1 MLNLD
6 KVKARLSPKVF
17 DSINTL
23 VDRGDTATLKKW
35 LDAAKEHYKFIGAK
49 SANSDALY
57 YEIEYIKY
65 LLEIKETKMLNKKEK
80 QLVREYAKK
89 LVEKRPLSEAKGGV
103 ELPNSNVYV
112 IGSANDFNGNR
123 VPNGNYKVVIE
134 RNSNTSDDLIL
145 NFFEP
150 DKGINVINTP
160 AASSNSV
167 AELVFAHLFSAVR
180 FLYDSNRQ
188 MSNGE
193 DKFEELI
200 QKLAPLMKFREAVIP
215 LAPAKFNLKDIVSEK
230 EFIEF
235 GPQHEAL
242 SVAKYRELVEK
253 KINEL
258 VSSSPILQKLK
269 QGQEITT
276 DEAEQLAEE
285 LHNEHP
291 HITIDLLRKV
301 YNHRKAALV
310 QFIKHILGIEQLET
324 FAETVTKA
332 FDHFIAK
339 HSYLTSRQLQFLDL
353 LKNFVLEK
361 GDVSKR
367 NLIESPFTMLH
378 PEGIRGIF
386 NTKEIDEIIELTNK
400 VLAA

>member
-1 MLNLD
+1 MRFEKDIVEVSLAHLAAE
-6 KVKARLSPKVF
+6 KEPACPSGGKFETLK
-17 DSINTL
+17 DSIIEEIGELPLSINI
-23 VDRGDTATLKKW
+23 V
-35 LDAAKEHYKFIGAK
+35 AKEQELIRQSQSNHFWSTVTEEKF
-49 SANSDALY
+49 D
-57 YEIEYIKY
+57 
-65 LLEIKETKMLNKKEK
+65 
-80 QLVREYAKK
+80 
-89 LVEKRPLSEAKGGV
+89 
-103 ELPNSNVYV
+103 
-112 IGSANDFNGNR
+112 
-123 VPNGNYKVVIE
+123 
-134 RNSNTSDDLIL
+134 
-145 NFFEP
+145 
-150 DKGINVINTP
+150 
-160 AASSNSV
+160 
-167 AELVFAHLFSAVR
+167 
-180 FLYDSNRQ
+180 
-188 MSNGE
+188 
-193 DKFEELI
+193 ELI
-200 QKLAPLMKFREAVIP
+200 QKLSPLMKFREAVIP
-215 LAPAKFNLKDIVSEK
+215 LAPAKFNLKDIVAEK

-258 VSSSPILQKLK
+258 VSGSPILQKLK
-269 QGQEITT
+269 QGLEITP

-324 FAETVTKA
+324 FAETVTKT
-332 FDHFIAK
+332 FDDFISN
-339 HSYLTSRQLQFLDL
+339 HSYLSSRQLQFLDL

-367 NLIESPFTMLH
+367 NLIETPFTMIH

-386 NTKEIDEIIELTNK
+386 NQKEIDEIIELTHK